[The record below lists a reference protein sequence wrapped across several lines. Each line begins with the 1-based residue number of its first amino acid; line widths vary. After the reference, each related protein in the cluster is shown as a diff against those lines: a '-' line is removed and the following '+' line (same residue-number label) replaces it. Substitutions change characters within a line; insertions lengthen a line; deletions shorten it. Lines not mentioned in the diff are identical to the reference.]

1 MNIFKK
7 TEKKVGV
14 QKSSKKLKKIRG
26 KKKCG
31 KKKVGVKKH
40 TKD

>member
-26 KKKCG
+26 KKNVA
-31 KKKVGVKKH
+31 KKRWG
-40 TKD
+40 